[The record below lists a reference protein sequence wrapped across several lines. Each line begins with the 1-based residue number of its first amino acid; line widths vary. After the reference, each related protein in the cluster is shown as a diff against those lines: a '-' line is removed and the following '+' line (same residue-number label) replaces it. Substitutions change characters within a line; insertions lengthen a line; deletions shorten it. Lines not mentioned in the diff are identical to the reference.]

1 MSECGWFIALSTKV
15 TGRIITVVDE
25 LWLAF
30 QRPEYELNHMSA
42 MLVTTLTSLFYMQHK
57 EAQIF

>member
-15 TGRIITVVDE
+15 IGRIITVVDE